1 MNEREREA
9 RAQLAYQA
17 YGQVTDF
24 KNYQGLP
31 MPSWS
36 ELPPKI
42 REAWGAAAQ
51 ALSELATD
59 ERVAKRGAA
68 LSPDARRAELETI
81 CFTMGDAIRGEMND
95 KRSGPPIGFV
105 LLLADFGPDGFMAY
119 TGNVPRPETIKLLR
133 EHLTMLEGR
142 TN

>member
-1 MNEREREA
+1 MTVDEGEA
-9 RAQLAYQA
+9 RAVAAYAA

-31 MPSWS
+31 MPAWS
-36 ELPPKI
+36 ELPEKI
-42 REAWGAAAQ
+42 REAWGAAAERLGE
-51 ALSELATD
+51 LSADARL
-59 ERVAKRGAA
+59 AKREAT

-81 CFTMGDAIRGEMND
+81 CFAMGDSIRDEMND

-105 LLLADFGPDGFMAY
+105 LMLADFGQDGFMAY
-119 TGNVPRPETIKLLR
+119 TGNVSRESSIKLIR
-133 EHLTMLEGR
+133 EHLAHLEGR